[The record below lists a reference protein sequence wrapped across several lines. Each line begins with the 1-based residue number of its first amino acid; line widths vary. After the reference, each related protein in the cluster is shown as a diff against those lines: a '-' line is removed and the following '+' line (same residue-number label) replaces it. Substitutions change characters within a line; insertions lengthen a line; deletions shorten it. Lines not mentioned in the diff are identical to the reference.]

1 MHILVAVVSI
11 DKLKLQFKYQV
22 IFVNTNIPPSQI
34 VFVVSFNEVIK
45 AAYKYLHKI
54 YPNAFGGGVD
64 GVCHEYVPHV
74 TLPHMSTC
82 PKYFV
87 SIAECNV
94 LSLKRTHTVIHT
106 LTNKYFSH
114 TREMLSCLKQL
125 NGSQDHWHIS
135 DS

>member
-1 MHILVAVVSI
+1 M
-11 DKLKLQFKYQV
+11 
-22 IFVNTNIPPSQI
+22 IFVSTNIPPSQI
-34 VFVVSFNEVIK
+34 VLVVSFNEVIK

-87 SIAECNV
+87 SIAEC
-94 LSLKRTHTVIHT
+94 THTVIPTQIVRIHT
-106 LTNKYFSH
+106 N
-114 TREMLSCLKQL
+114 
-125 NGSQDHWHIS
+125 
-135 DS
+135 